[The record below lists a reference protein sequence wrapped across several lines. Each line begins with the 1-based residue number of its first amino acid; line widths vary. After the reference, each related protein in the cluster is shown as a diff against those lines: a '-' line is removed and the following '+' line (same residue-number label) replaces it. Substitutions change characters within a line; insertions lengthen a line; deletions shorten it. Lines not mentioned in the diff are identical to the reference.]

1 MTDNKIYPEFISEIT
16 LCVFH
21 KLSESKW
28 INKFVLVE
36 GTALSLQLKHR
47 LSEYLDFIYQGDKI
61 PTNSI
66 KSNINKYFHDFRII
80 RQDGNWQLD
89 VILEGVKVTFF
100 SSSAVLVNFNLKE
113 RAIAYKKMLI
123 ASYETIAVLKMGTIA
138 QRNTI
143 RDYYD
148 IYYIARYHIPLTDIF
163 QKTKKLLPNLSP
175 ITYTETLIYIKDIE
189 EESISEH
196 LNPKEAV
203 TKDHIAR
210 FFEKELKKIF

>member
-1 MTDNKIYPEFISEIT
+1 MKKDKIYPEFISEKT
-16 LCVFH
+16 LSVFH
-21 KLSESKW
+21 KLSESRW
-28 INKFVLVE
+28 INKFVLFG

-47 LSEYLDFIYQGDKI
+47 LSEDLDFIYQGDKI
-61 PTNSI
+61 PVNSI
-66 KSNINKYFHDFRII
+66 KSNINKDFHDFRII

-89 VILEGVKVTFF
+89 VIVEGVKVTFF
-100 SSSAVLVNFNLKE
+100 SSSAVLVNFNVKE
-113 RAIAYKKMLI
+113 HAIAYKRMLI

-148 IYYIARYHIPLTDIF
+148 IYYIARYHLPLTDIF

-196 LNPKEAV
+196 LNPKETV
-203 TKDHIAR
+203 TKDYIAG